1 MKVFFYSILVMILF
15 SGCAMNNSSV
25 KQQSWDKMMD
35 SSDYKEI
42 NTELIN
48 LNKEEEIVDE

>member
-1 MKVFFYSILVMILF
+1 MKVFFYGILVMILF

>member
-1 MKVFFYSILVMILF
+1 MKVFFYSVLAMILF
-15 SGCAMNNSSV
+15 SGCAMNSNSV